1 MYFIF
6 VGKIIGMLLEID
18 NLEFFYMFEFLELF
32 CFKVDEVVV
41 VL

>member
-1 MYFIF
+1 MYFFF

-18 NLEFFYMFEFLELF
+18 NLELFYMFEFLEFF
-32 CFKVDEVVV
+32 CLKVDEVVV